1 MICAIGGILMQVL
14 MKHSSLIKKQL
25 KLIAPVGVY
34 LHAKSADYMS
44 GWDTTDKQ
52 VVTMITHY

>member
-1 MICAIGGILMQVL
+1 MRVL

-25 KLIAPVGVY
+25 KLIAPLGVY
-34 LHAKSADYMS
+34 LHAESEDYMS

-52 VVTMITHY
+52 VVTIITHY